1 MSSISAS
8 ERSRN
13 NDESRKTRE
22 EYNDKET
29 ELIKKHKKQLAELG
43 ENYDKK
49 LTEVEAGF
57 SEKIDDIRGK
67 NKEALNE
74 KDIAQQKQIGKIKN
88 LYVEQLKR
96 RAEETE
102 NFKNSVVE
110 AHRDQLTKE
119 RDINAQQKDVLK
131 MNFKNSLADR
141 DREYQTFAEEARE
154 TVKESIQNRTKSL
167 NEKHEGELKQG
178 EAERSR
184 ETAQAR
190 HDLEETVSSYKT
202 RLKNQDQGYRAQI
215 KRQEHSWMDG
225 YKRQEVDNDEALVL
239 KNETQQLER
248 KVMAKGF
255 NDALKKKSDSINN
268 SFEALKSNVSARID
282 GDLDQAEREIQQLKK
297 TQNIDQLKNKKLRDL
312 DKRNVVNQYE
322 ERIKLLEAEK
332 DGIFDVVNDRSRT
345 KIGEASKKTDKVM
358 QNAYKD
364 HRFQMDLAKSRNT
377 EFQEQSKL
385 EHVNELDHVNTRAE
399 LHLKKLTN
407 ETEKNQKQLTDLY
420 TGNVDSIKE
429 NYAERLDNQ
438 RNAQFETLSQTR
450 LNMNQKL
457 RQVQDD
463 FARKL
468 EESSKLHNQQVSEM
482 KDQQR
487 KELQKLEST
496 YGQRIDQKSKEFKT
510 EKESESMKF
519 EMKYAKQEEAHQR
532 EIERMQQKHQE
543 QMVQLASRIDVR
555 KKS

>member
-1 MSSISAS
+1 MSSINAS
-8 ERSRN
+8 ERSRS
-13 NDESRKTRE
+13 NDESRKARE
-22 EYNDKET
+22 EYSDKET
-29 ELIKKHKKQLAELG
+29 ELIKKHKKQLADLG
-43 ENYDKK
+43 ETYDKK
-49 LTEVEAGF
+49 LSEVESSF

-67 NKEALNE
+67 NKETLSE
-74 KDIAQQKQIGKIKN
+74 KDIAQQKQIDKIKN

-102 NFKNSVVE
+102 NFKNSVLA

-119 RDINAQQKDVLK
+119 RDINEQQKDALK
-131 MNFKNSLADR
+131 MNFKSSLADR
-141 DREYQTFAEEARE
+141 DREYQTFAENARE
-154 TVKESIQNRTKSL
+154 TVKESIQTRTKRL
-167 NEKHEGELKQG
+167 NEKHENELKLG

-190 HDLEETVSSYKT
+190 HDLEETISSYKT
-202 RLKNQDQGYRAQI
+202 RLKNQDTGYRSQI
-215 KRQEHSWMDG
+215 KRQENSWMDG
-225 YKRQEVDNDEALVL
+225 YKRQEVDNDQALVL

-248 KVMAKGF
+248 KVMAKSF
-255 NDALKKKSDSINN
+255 NDALKKKSDALAN
-268 SFEALKSNVSARID
+268 SFESLKSNVSARID
-282 GDLDQAEREIQQLKK
+282 GDLDQAEREIQQLRK
-297 TQNIDQLKNKKLRDL
+297 TQNIDQVKNKKLRDL

-322 ERIKLLEAEK
+322 ERIKLLEGEK
-332 DGIFDVVNDRSRT
+332 EGIFDIVNERSRV
-345 KIGEASKKTDKVM
+345 KIGEASKKTDRVM

-364 HRFQMDLAKSRNT
+364 HRFQMDLAKSRSA
-377 EFQEQSKL
+377 EYQEQSKL
-385 EHVNELDHVNTRAE
+385 EHVNELDHVNTRAD

-420 TGNVDSIKE
+420 TDNVDSIKE
-429 NYAERLDNQ
+429 TYAERLENQ

-450 LNMNQKL
+450 LSMNQKL

-468 EESSKLHNQQVSEM
+468 EDSSKLHNQQVSEM

-487 KELQKLEST
+487 KELQKLESS
-496 YGQRIDQKSKEFKT
+496 YGARIDQKAKEFKT

-543 QMVQLASRIDVR
+543 QMAQLASRIDIR